1 MTDEKADIQEEAFHL
16 FGRLVTRSD
25 PGRLEAWAGLG
36 LTMTQLRVLFI
47 LRTEPGLTA
56 GVLAERLG
64 TTPSTLTR
72 IMDRLVS
79 SRLVR
84 RVSDDDDRR
93 LVRHYLSET
102 GLETVGEME
111 RQGRARMYEV
121 FRRLTPEQLESVV
134 YALRA
139 LNQAMDASDAEMDSS
154 VGVRTWR

>member
-1 MTDEKADIQEEAFHL
+1 MTDSRSDIQEEAFHL

-47 LRTEPGLTA
+47 LRAEPGLTA

-93 LVRHYLSET
+93 LVRHYLSEK
-102 GLETVGEME
+102 GLETGEEME

-121 FRRLTPEQLESVV
+121 FRRLSTDQLESVV
-134 YALRA
+134 EALRT
-139 LNQAMDASDAEMDSS
+139 LSRAMDAADAKVDSR
-154 VGVRTWR
+154 VGV